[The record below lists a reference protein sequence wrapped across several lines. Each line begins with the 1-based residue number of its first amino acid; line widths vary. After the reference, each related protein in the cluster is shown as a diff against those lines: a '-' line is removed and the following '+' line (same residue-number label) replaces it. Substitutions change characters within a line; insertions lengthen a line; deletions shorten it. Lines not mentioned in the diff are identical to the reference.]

1 MTWIV
6 HVWKGKKKVRERG
19 RKEKGEKKILGGA
32 LLLMHWLINQLIL
45 GYAQALASL

>member
-1 MTWIV
+1 MCG
-6 HVWKGKKKVRERG
+6 KGEKKSEREREK
-19 RKEKGEKKILGGA
+19 RKREKKILGGA

>member
-1 MTWIV
+1 MCGRG
-6 HVWKGKKKVRERG
+6 GKKSEREREK
-19 RKEKGEKKILGGA
+19 RKREKKILGGA

>member
-1 MTWIV
+1 MCGRGE
-6 HVWKGKKKVRERG
+6 KSEREREK
-19 RKEKGEKKILGGA
+19 RKREKKKILGGA

>member
-1 MTWIV
+1 MC
-6 HVWKGKKKVRERG
+6 GRGEKKSEK
-19 RKEKGEKKILGGA
+19 RKREKKILGGA